1 MLHKEK
7 FPSSSELSTSKVE
20 NFSNLASTSAHPT
33 WPAGAIFHAASRTV
47 AVSIFD
53 LAGNAPV
60 QIDLNSSAATALS
73 VRMRLGR
80 MVTLQIALSR
90 AVEHLK
96 SQGLVT
102 DDYLAKPRFIDE
114 E

>member
-7 FPSSSELSTSKVE
+7 SPPRSELGASKME
-20 NFSNLASTSAHPT
+20 NFSKLASTNVHLTRPE
-33 WPAGAIFHAASRTV
+33 GALFHAASRTV
-47 AVSIFD
+47 AVSVFD